1 MQQLRHALRS
11 IGVRYVFPE
20 TSSDLAVKAED
31 GDVTSKKVSQK
42 KKSKPVTK
50 TAGPSLKKNE

>member
-1 MQQLRHALRS
+1 MFFQRL
-11 IGVRYVFPE
+11 
-20 TSSDLAVKAED
+20 SSDLAVKAED